1 MFFWLMRPIITQCSM
16 SLTVMNELKKD
27 KGDLDVSDESIEA
40 EIARNKNCLWLVILT
55 ELIIYVSVAKTIVTL
70 IL

>member
-1 MFFWLMRPIITQCSM
+1 M